1 MGCRGDVFLYRR
13 VPSLCLALSNR
24 TVSIPWLL
32 QYYWDEVLTLVVCV
46 SLDLVEYLF
55 PPLLMPVAGDAVDL
69 VGITFSV
76 FFFKWIGAITFLE
89 LIPGL
94 DSLPIFTFAWLV
106 WYLVK
111 RKKEGRKREAELDGW
126 R

>member
-1 MGCRGDVFLYRR
+1 MY
-13 VPSLCLALSNR
+13 NR

-32 QYYWDEVLTLVVCV
+32 QYYWNEVLALAVCV
-46 SLDLVEYLF
+46 SLDVLEYF
-55 PPLLMPVAGDAVDL
+55 FWHLLTPGVGDLVDL

-76 FFFKWIGAITFLE
+76 FFFNWSGIITFLE

-94 DSLPIFTFAWLV
+94 DILPIFTFSWLM
-106 WYLVK
+106 WYVFK
-111 RKKEGRKREAELDGW
+111 RRKAGQKQEAELDSW

>member
-1 MGCRGDVFLYRR
+1 M
-13 VPSLCLALSNR
+13 SLSNR

-55 PPLLMPVAGDAVDL
+55 PPLLMPVVGDTVDL

-89 LIPGL
+89 LIPGF
-94 DSLPIFTFAWLV
+94 DSLPIFTFAWMI
-106 WYLVK
+106 WYLMK
-111 RKKEGRKREAELDGW
+111 RRKEKLKQKQELDGW

>member
-1 MGCRGDVFLYRR
+1 MI
-13 VPSLCLALSNR
+13 PLSNR
-24 TVSIPWLL
+24 TVSIPLLL
-32 QYYWDEVLTLVVCV
+32 QYYWDEVMTLVVCV

-55 PPLLMPVAGDAVDL
+55 PPLLMPVVGDAVDL

-89 LIPGL
+89 LIPGF
-94 DSLPIFTFAWLV
+94 DSLPIFTFAWLI
-106 WYLVK
+106 WYLAK
-111 RKKEGRKREAELDGW
+111 RGREGREQESELDSW

>member
-1 MGCRGDVFLYRR
+1 
-13 VPSLCLALSNR
+13 LSNR

-46 SLDLVEYLF
+46 SLDLIEYLF
-55 PPLLMPVAGDAVDL
+55 PLLMMPVAGDTVDL

-89 LIPGL
+89 LIPGF
-94 DSLPIFTFAWLV
+94 DVLPIFTVSWLI
-106 WYLVK
+106 WSLVK
-111 RKKEGRKREAELDGW
+111 RRREGQRQEQELDGW

>member
-1 MGCRGDVFLYRR
+1 M
-13 VPSLCLALSNR
+13 ALSNR

-32 QYYWDEVLTLVVCV
+32 QYYWDEVLALVVCV

-55 PPLLMPVAGDAVDL
+55 PPLLMPVAGDAIDL

-94 DSLPIFTFAWLV
+94 DSLPIFTFAWLI

-111 RKKEGRKREAELDGW
+111 RKREGKKREAELDGW

>member
-1 MGCRGDVFLYRR
+1 M
-13 VPSLCLALSNR
+13 SNR
-24 TVSIPWLL
+24 TISIPWLL
-32 QYYWDEVLTLVVCV
+32 QYYWDEVLSLVICV

-55 PPLLMPVAGDAVDL
+55 PPLMMPVVGDAVDL
-69 VGITFSV
+69 VGISLSV

-89 LIPGL
+89 LIPGF
-94 DSLPIFTFAWLV
+94 DVLPIFTFAWLI

-111 RKKEGRKREAELDGW
+111 RRREGRKQEQQLNNW